1 MHGSTET
8 RVNGGILRPSELQQ
22 AGRVAAVVLAAFAQS
37 WREHNRFRIVWAARI
52 ATTFLFL
59 APILFMSRA
68 YGSAGFAAS
77 GGGHDFVTYAAVG
90 LVVINAAIRPMTAT
104 MSYLSSANGVGILPA
119 LWSTPAPRWALC
131 LGASLAA
138 LTDAV
143 IEGGVIIALAF
154 LIFGPSTQAVSALAV
169 VPLVF
174 GLATFWGLGLVFGSV
189 FLATR
194 SWTAQAIVTGLL
206 LTLAGTVFPITIL
219 PWSVRWVS
227 YAFPH
232 TYVLD
237 ALRHLVLG
245 TPTIVPL
252 PVDLAIAG
260 ASAILAV
267 LAGIALFRR
276 ADREAARRGVIGLYT

>member
-1 MHGSTET
+1 M
-8 RVNGGILRPSELQQ
+8 RPFEIKR
-22 AGRVAAVVLAAFAQS
+22 AGHVARVVLASFAQT
-37 WREHNRFRIVWAARI
+37 WREHNRFRVVWAARMI
-52 ATTFLFL
+52 SAFLFL
-59 APILFMSRA
+59 APILLMSRA

-77 GGGHDFVTYAAVG
+77 GGGHDFVTFAAVG
-90 LVVINAAIRPMTAT
+90 LVVINASTRPMAAT
-104 MSYLSSANGVGILPA
+104 MSYLAQANRVGILPA
-119 LWSTPAPRWALC
+119 MWSTPAPRWALC

-143 IEGGVIIALAF
+143 VEGAIVIALAF
-154 LIFGPSTQAVSALAV
+154 LFFGPSTQAVSMMAI

-194 SWTAQAIVTGLL
+194 SWTAQAVVTGLL
-206 LTLAGTVFPITIL
+206 LALAGTVFPITIL
-219 PWSVRWVS
+219 PWSVRWLS
-227 YAFPH
+227 YALPH

-252 PVDLAIAG
+252 PVDLAVAG
-260 ASAILAV
+260 VSAVLAV
-267 LAGIALFRR
+267 LGGVVMFRR
-276 ADREAARRGVIGLYT
+276 ADRLAARRGVIGLYT

>member
-1 MHGSTET
+1 M
-8 RVNGGILRPSELQQ
+8 RPSETQRAFRI
-22 AGRVAAVVLAAFAQS
+22 AGVILAAFAQT
-37 WREHNRFRIVWAARI
+37 WREHNRFRIVWAARMV
-52 ATTFLFL
+52 TTFLFL
-59 APILFMSRA
+59 APILLMSRA

-77 GGGHDFVTYAAVG
+77 GGGQDFVTFAAVG
-90 LVVINAAIRPMTAT
+90 LVVINAATRPMAAT
-104 MSYLSSANGVGILPA
+104 MAYLAHANSVGILPA
-119 LWSTPAPRWALC
+119 LWTTPAPRWALC

-138 LTDAV
+138 LVDALV
-143 IEGGVIIALAF
+143 EGGLIIVLAF
-154 LIFGPSTQAVSALAV
+154 LIFGPSTQAVSVLAV
-169 VPLVF
+169 VPLLF

-194 SWTAQAIVTGLL
+194 SWAAQAVVTGLL

-219 PWSVRWVS
+219 PWSVRWMS

-237 ALRHLVLG
+237 ALRHLILG

-260 ASAILAV
+260 ASAIVAV
-267 LAGIALFRR
+267 LAGIGMFRR

>member
-1 MHGSTET
+1 M
-8 RVNGGILRPSELQQ
+8 RPFEIKR
-22 AGRVAAVVLAAFAQS
+22 AGHVARVVLAAFAQT
-37 WREHNRFRIVWAARI
+37 WREHNRFRVVWAARMI
-52 ATTFLFL
+52 SAFLFL
-59 APILFMSRA
+59 APILLMSRA

-77 GGGHDFVTYAAVG
+77 GGGQDFVTFAAVG
-90 LVVINAAIRPMTAT
+90 LVVINASTRPMAAT
-104 MSYLSSANGVGILPA
+104 MSYLAQANRVGILPA

-143 IEGGVIIALAF
+143 VEGAIVIALAF
-154 LIFGPSTQAVSALAV
+154 LFFGPSTQAVSMMAI
-169 VPLVF
+169 VPLLF

-194 SWTAQAIVTGLL
+194 SWAVQAVVTGLL
-206 LTLAGTVFPITIL
+206 LALAGTVFPITIL
-219 PWSVRWVS
+219 PWSVRWLS

-252 PVDLAIAG
+252 PIDLAVAG
-260 ASAILAV
+260 ASAVLAV
-267 LAGIALFRR
+267 LGGIQMFRR
-276 ADREAARRGVIGLYT
+276 ADRAAARRGVIGLYT

>member
-1 MHGSTET
+1 M
-8 RVNGGILRPSELQQ
+8 RPSEIER
-22 AGRVAAVVLAAFAQS
+22 AGRVAGVVLAAFAQT
-37 WREHNRFRIVWAARI
+37 WREHNRFRIVWAARMV
-52 ATTFLFL
+52 TTFLFL
-59 APILFMSRA
+59 APIFLMSRA

-77 GGGHDFVTYAAVG
+77 GGGQDFVTFAAVG
-90 LVVINAAIRPMTAT
+90 LVVINASTRPMAAT
-104 MSYLSSANGVGILPA
+104 MAFLSEANSVGILPA
-119 LWSTPAPRWALC
+119 LWTTPAPRWALC

-138 LTDAV
+138 LVDAV
-143 IEGGVIIALAF
+143 VEGVIVIALAF
-154 LIFGPSTQAVSALAV
+154 LIFGPSTQAVSILAV
-169 VPLVF
+169 VPLLF

-194 SWTAQAIVTGLL
+194 SWAAQAVVSGLL
-206 LTLAGTVFPITIL
+206 LALAGTVFPISIL
-219 PWSVRWVS
+219 PWSVRWLS

-252 PVDLAIAG
+252 PVDLAVAG

-267 LAGIALFRR
+267 LGGIVLFRR

>member
-1 MHGSTET
+1 
-8 RVNGGILRPSELQQ
+8 
-22 AGRVAAVVLAAFAQS
+22 
-37 WREHNRFRIVWAARI
+37 
-52 ATTFLFL
+52 
-59 APILFMSRA
+59 MSRA

-77 GGGHDFVTYAAVG
+77 GGGQDFVTFAAVG
-90 LVVINAAIRPMTAT
+90 LVVINASTRPMAAT
-104 MSYLSSANGVGILPA
+104 MAFLSEANSVGILPA
-119 LWSTPAPRWALC
+119 LWTTPAPRWALC

-138 LTDAV
+138 LVDAV
-143 IEGGVIIALAF
+143 VEGVIVIALAF
-154 LIFGPSTQAVSALAV
+154 LIFGPSTQAVSILAV
-169 VPLVF
+169 VPLLF

-194 SWTAQAIVTGLL
+194 SWAAQAVVSGLL
-206 LTLAGTVFPITIL
+206 LALAGTVFPISIL
-219 PWSVRWVS
+219 PWSVRWLS

-252 PVDLAIAG
+252 PVDLAVAG

-267 LAGIALFRR
+267 LGGIVLFRR

>member
-1 MHGSTET
+1 M
-8 RVNGGILRPSELQQ
+8 RPFEIQR
-22 AGRVAAVVLAAFAQS
+22 AGRVAGVVLAAFAQT
-37 WREHNRFRIVWAARI
+37 WREHNRFRIVWAARMV
-52 ATTFLFL
+52 TTFLFL
-59 APILFMSRA
+59 APIFLMSRA

-77 GGGHDFVTYAAVG
+77 GGGQDFVTFAAVG
-90 LVVINAAIRPMTAT
+90 LVVINAAIGPMAAT
-104 MSYLSSANGVGILPA
+104 MSYLAGANRVGILPA

-138 LTDAV
+138 LVDAV
-143 IEGGVIIALAF
+143 VEGVIVIALAF
-154 LIFGPSTQAVSALAV
+154 LIFGPSTQAVSILAV
-169 VPLVF
+169 VPLLF

-194 SWTAQAIVTGLL
+194 SWAAQAVVSGLL
-206 LTLAGTVFPITIL
+206 LALAGTVFPISIL
-219 PWSVRWVS
+219 PWSVRWLS

-252 PVDLAIAG
+252 PVDLAVAG

-267 LAGIALFRR
+267 LGGIVLFRR

>member
-1 MHGSTET
+1 M
-8 RVNGGILRPSELQQ
+8 RPFEIQR
-22 AGRVAAVVLAAFAQS
+22 AGRVAGVVLAAFAQT
-37 WREHNRFRIVWAARI
+37 WREHNRFRIVWAARMV
-52 ATTFLFL
+52 TTFLFL
-59 APILFMSRA
+59 APIFLMSRA

-77 GGGHDFVTYAAVG
+77 GGGQDFVTFAAVG
-90 LVVINAAIRPMTAT
+90 LVVINAAIGPMAAT
-104 MSYLSSANGVGILPA
+104 MSYLAGANRVGILPA

-138 LTDAV
+138 LVDAV
-143 IEGGVIIALAF
+143 VEGVIVIALAF
-154 LIFGPSTQAVSALAV
+154 LFFGPSTQAVSALAV
-169 VPLVF
+169 VPLLF

-194 SWTAQAIVTGLL
+194 SWAAQAVVSGLL
-206 LTLAGTVFPITIL
+206 LALAGTVFPISIL
-219 PWSVRWVS
+219 PWSVRWLS

-252 PVDLAIAG
+252 PVDLAVAG
-260 ASAILAV
+260 ASAVLAV
-267 LAGIALFRR
+267 LGGILLFRR